1 MRAHP
6 GPALVALPP
15 GGPGRALVTEDS
27 HAATVRTEGPGP
39 GAAVWAVQKRGGG
52 FRDRVSLGRT
62 AGNDIAVEDEG
73 VSGVHAY
80 IRLTP
85 DGAAVFD
92 AGSSNGTMVNTAL
105 ALPGMPTRLRDGDVL
120 SLGGRV
126 RLLYCVPESLWTLAR
141 SFGS

>member
-1 MRAHP
+1 M
-6 GPALVALPP
+6 
-15 GGPGRALVTEDS
+15 
-27 HAATVRTEGPGP
+27 
-39 GAAVWAVQKRGGG
+39 
-52 FRDRVSLGRT
+52 SLGRT